1 MTKCPNCQKPGG
13 ALNADKHCTSQTC
26 TWNKCKCGTTYD
38 RTTGNGFS
46 ADKHYPAAEQG
57 AA

>member
-1 MTKCPNCQKPGG
+1 MSKCPACKKPGS
-13 ALNADKHCTSQTC
+13 ALYAGTHCPSRTC

-38 RTTGNGFS
+38 RTTGEGFS
-46 ADKHYPAAEQG
+46 ADKHYPAEQG